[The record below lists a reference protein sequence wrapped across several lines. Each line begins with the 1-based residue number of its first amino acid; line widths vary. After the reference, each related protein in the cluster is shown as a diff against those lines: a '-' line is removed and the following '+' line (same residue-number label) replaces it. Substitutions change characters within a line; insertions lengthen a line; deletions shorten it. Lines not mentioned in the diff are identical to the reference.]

1 MFSAEKKEAG
11 SMVQQGEREIL
22 EKVISAITSE
32 LFPLLDE
39 SQRRVAAGV
48 IANAIGR
55 GGKSIVSE
63 STGMSRNTVSKGSD
77 EARSKPAKKGR
88 IRAEGAGRKSEA
100 EKRPGLV
107 EAIDAMLQ
115 ETTYGDPQRVMVY
128 TSLSLRKISAA
139 LESMGY
145 SLGKNAVSR
154 VVGSLDYS
162 RQKNKKL
169 QQVAGLSVDPGKR
182 DAQFERI
189 HATAKARIAAGEPV
203 ISIDCKKKETLGNLA
218 NSGSEY
224 RRKGDPR
231 PVADHDF
238 ETELGKIA
246 PYGVYSL
253 NDNAAFVN
261 LGTSSDTAE
270 FAAASVRAWWHC
282 VGKNT
287 FPGARRLYI
296 TCDGGGSNGSR
307 SRLWKMELARF
318 ARETGLEVSH
328 FPPGTS
334 KWNWVEHRLF
344 AYVTKS
350 WAGKP
355 LVDVETA
362 VRLIG
367 STTTSK
373 GLKVVCKA
381 DTNSYERGVKVS
393 ELDWARIVIEYP
405 DPGNKW
411 NYVIKGLRDES
422 EVTLKPKRPRG
433 RPRKADSASEESNN

>member
-1 MFSAEKKEAG
+1 
-11 SMVQQGEREIL
+11 MVQQGEREIL

-77 EARSKPAKKGR
+77 EARSEPKKNGR

-100 EKRPGLV
+100 ERQPGLV

-139 LESMGY
+139 LEGMGFR
-145 SLGKNAVSR
+145 LGKNAVSR
-154 VVGSLDYS
+154 VIESLDYS
-162 RQKNKKL
+162 KQKNKKL
-169 QQVAGLSVDPGKR
+169 QQVAGLSVDPGRR
-182 DAQFERI
+182 DAQFEHI
-189 HATAKARIAAGEPV
+189 HATAKERIAKGEPV
-203 ISIDCKKKETLGNLA
+203 ISIDCKKKEALGNLA
-218 NSGSEY
+218 NAGAEY
-224 RRKGDPR
+224 RKKGDPR
-231 PVADHDF
+231 PVSDHDF
-238 ETELGKIA
+238 ETELGKVA

-261 LGTSSDTAE
+261 LGTSGDTAE

-282 VGKNT
+282 LGKNT
-287 FPGARRLYI
+287 FPGAKRLYVA
-296 TCDGGGSNGSR
+296 CDGGGSNGSR
-307 SRLWKMELARF
+307 SRLWKLEIARF
-318 ARETGLEVSH
+318 AQETGLEVEVSH

-344 AYVTKS
+344 AYVTRS

-355 LVDVETA
+355 LADVETA
-362 VRLIG
+362 VKLIG

-373 GLKVVCKA
+373 GLRVVCKA
-381 DTNSYERGVKVS
+381 DTSSYEKGVRVS

-405 DPGNKW
+405 DPSNRW
-411 NYVIKGLRDES
+411 NYVIRGLRDES

-433 RPRKADSASEESNN
+433 RPKKSEAASEGSTN